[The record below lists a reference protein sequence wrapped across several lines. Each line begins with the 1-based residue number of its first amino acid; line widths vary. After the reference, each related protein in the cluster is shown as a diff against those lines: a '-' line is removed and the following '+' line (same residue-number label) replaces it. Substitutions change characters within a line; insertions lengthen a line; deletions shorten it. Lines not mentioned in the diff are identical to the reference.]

1 MHAKARFYRNP
12 EAILTDPNS
21 FARLQSQRVSHF
33 HLDLACDF
41 ERSIL
46 FGRAE
51 LKMDF
56 IRSSNSVVLDVNHL
70 SISCVTLT
78 GQDGNLQF
86 KVDQLSALGARL
98 SIKLPSAQVAGS
110 SCVVVIEYATTPS
123 SSALQWLPPSQTLGK
138 QHPYVFTQCQA
149 IHARSVMPCQDTP
162 AAKCTYSARLVVPSP
177 LTALMS
183 ALSTRHEPVGDA
195 KQVAFYFEQKVP
207 IPSYL
212 LALAVGCLEKRD
224 ISPRCAVWSE
234 KEAADKARFEFEDTE
249 RFLAIAEEICGPYAW
264 GRYDILLMPPSFP
277 YGGMENPCLTF
288 VTPTLLAGD
297 KSLANVVAHE
307 IAHSWMGNLVGCE
320 TWEHFWMN
328 EGFTVYL
335 ERKICKALHGSAA
348 MHLEAITGWNSLI
361 GSVNAYGC
369 CHKFTELH
377 VNLKGCDPD
386 DAFSSI
392 PYEKGFNFLFYL
404 ESIVGEAA
412 MNGFLKAHCAEYA
425 FKTTNC
431 FKWKKFF
438 LAHFASLGSA
448 LDQIEWDQW
457 LHAPGLPPLPKF
469 DTSLC
474 DEAHKLAAA
483 LAMGETAPEE
493 VCLSAWSSAR
503 QVAFL
508 EKLLTLQS
516 ECKNATEFVPVLTGI
531 ESRFQL
537 SASKNAEVRFRYL
550 TLGVRA
556 GLRGSVFADA
566 VKFLTEQ
573 GRMKFIRPLYRD
585 LFKAGEEGKA
595 LALATFQEHKS
606 MYHAIART
614 MVSKDLGLQE
624 GAISVNAIP

>member
-1 MHAKARFYRNP
+1 
-12 EAILTDPNS
+12 
-21 FARLQSQRVSHF
+21 
-33 HLDLACDF
+33 
-41 ERSIL
+41 
-46 FGRAE
+46 
-51 LKMDF
+51 
-56 IRSSNSVVLDVNHL
+56 
-70 SISCVTLT
+70 
-78 GQDGNLQF
+78 
-86 KVDQLSALGARL
+86 
-98 SIKLPSAQVAGS
+98 
-110 SCVVVIEYATTPS
+110 
-123 SSALQWLPPSQTLGK
+123 
-138 QHPYVFTQCQA
+138 
-149 IHARSVMPCQDTP
+149 MPCQDTP

-328 EGFTVYL
+328 EGNIYLLLRVLIAVVPRFHCLFGTQDLQSSSWQVCFTSLFCASPRPY
-335 ERKICKALHGSAA
+335 RFSAA

-412 MNGFLKAHCAEYA
+412 MNG
-425 FKTTNC
+425 
-431 FKWKKFF
+431 
-438 LAHFASLGSA
+438 
-448 LDQIEWDQW
+448 I
-457 LHAPGLPPLPKF
+457 
-469 DTSLC
+469 
-474 DEAHKLAAA
+474 
-483 LAMGETAPEE
+483 
-493 VCLSAWSSAR
+493 
-503 QVAFL
+503 
-508 EKLLTLQS
+508 
-516 ECKNATEFVPVLTGI
+516 
-531 ESRFQL
+531 
-537 SASKNAEVRFRYL
+537 
-550 TLGVRA
+550 GVFHDR
-556 GLRGSVFADA
+556 SWC
-566 VKFLTEQ
+566 
-573 GRMKFIRPLYRD
+573 
-585 LFKAGEEGKA
+585 
-595 LALATFQEHKS
+595 S
-606 MYHAIART
+606 
-614 MVSKDLGLQE
+614 
-624 GAISVNAIP
+624 